1 MTSLAVNYGWT
12 PELVAQ
18 DKALKAKYGQGAH
31 IIPAKTYVGNL
42 ERSPEVEMFAP
53 KKSEK
58 KHTIAKVAL
67 IALLGALGIVVIKKN
82 ASKMKDLLG
91 LGKKASYHA
100 PQTVTAGEKKI
111 LDQFA
116 KIDKFKSES
125 KFLKDIK
132 APSENWVNTT
142 YKQGAPYVKGCVN
155 NLHNGKTATLLLN
168 DGRSLSFKSCIDK
181 NGNTIYRVLD
191 DNFIFTSKYMNNA
204 DDAYAHILDCLH
216 GTGSDGAAVVAELK
230 RLAQLI

>member
-1 MTSLAVNYGWT
+1 MTSLAVNTGWT
-12 PELVAQ
+12 PELIAQ
-18 DKALKAKYGQGAH
+18 DKALKEKYGHGAH
-31 IIPAKTYVGNL
+31 ITPAKTYVGTL
-42 ERSPEVEMFAP
+42 ERSPEADGFVP
-53 KKSEK
+53 KKSDK
-58 KHTIAKVAL
+58 NNTAAKVAV
-67 IALLGALGIVVIKKN
+67 GVVITALAAFALKKG
-82 ASKMKDLLG
+82 APKLKQMLG
-91 LGKKASYHA
+91 LGKKASHHA

-125 KFLKDIK
+125 KFVKDVK
-132 APSENWVNTT
+132 APSANWVETT
-142 YKQGAPYVKGCVN
+142 YKKGAPYVEGCVAN
-155 NLHNGKTATLLLN
+155 MPNGKTATLLLN
-168 DGRSLSFKSCIDK
+168 DGRRLSVKSFPDK

-230 RLAQLI
+230 HLASLI